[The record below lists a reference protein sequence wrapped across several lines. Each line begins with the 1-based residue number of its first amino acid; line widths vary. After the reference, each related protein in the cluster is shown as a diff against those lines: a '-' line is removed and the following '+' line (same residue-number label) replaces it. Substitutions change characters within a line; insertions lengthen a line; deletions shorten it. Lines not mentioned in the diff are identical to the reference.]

1 MNVEEQEAR
10 LEAVKRKTRNASRIL
25 RIWIDGS
32 ATSDGIP
39 GVTTVTTSQ
48 KEHCWDCGEH
58 RILYCWV
65 HWPMICAWCSLARF
79 ENGGENPRK
88 ARRAEAAQ
96 ESRGGA

>member
-1 MNVEEQEAR
+1 MNSAEQRQR

-25 RIWIDGS
+25 RLWIDGS
-32 ATSDGIP
+32 ATSNGIP
-39 GVTTVTTSQ
+39 GVTIVTTSR
-48 KEHCWDCGEH
+48 KECCRDCGDR
-58 RILYCWV
+58 RILYCWRT
-65 HWPMICAWCSLARF
+65 WPMICAWCSLARF